1 MRYWFRYLIVLLL
14 ILAACKETKTKA
26 VQPLTPTATEE
37 TRDDVISGEQILDS
51 HDLTPTTIT
60 TIASTVTALPATTK
74 PPATSQPIVTATPAP
89 KPLPLLPPPPPGWV
103 WYKDPLGRYAIP
115 YPEIW
120 QVHPPY
126 NRATFQSEI
135 SPSVI
140 IMEIREI
147 PEGKDWLEWVREI
160 RERLPLSV
168 PPKEANVTFKGRPA
182 FFYFDPAHDGVYDQ
196 ATLLFAE
203 KNQLFRFYIWAD
215 FSVPAEAEI
224 FQTMLDNFTKPG
236 LEGKTEMPR
245 NWYKDN
251 HLQDSSA
258 WSITATAKE
267 VLPEEQVIVLA
278 QSAVGFVTITLTENG
293 QLKREDEK
301 PVSWADIE
309 PGTRIQATGIVGP
322 AGTLLTQEIILL
334 ITEE

>member
-1 MRYWFRYLIVLLL
+1 MRSWFRYLIVLLL
-14 ILAACKETKTKA
+14 MLAACKESKTKA

-37 TRDDVISGEQILDS
+37 TRDDVISGEQILAT
-51 HDLTPTTIT
+51 HDLTLTPTTAT
-60 TIASTVTALPATTK
+60 TTALLATTK
-74 PPATSQPIVTATPAP
+74 LPATSQPIVATTPVS
-89 KPLPLLPPPPPGWV
+89 KPLSLLPSPPPGWV
-103 WYKDPLGRYAIP
+103 WYKDLLGRYAIP

-126 NRATFQSEI
+126 NRATFQSES

-140 IMEIREI
+140 IVEIREI

-168 PPKEANVTFKGRPA
+168 LPKEANVTFKGQPA
-182 FFYFDPAHDGVYDQ
+182 FFYFDPAHDGIYDQ

-203 KNQLFRFYIWAD
+203 NNQLFRFYIWAD

-245 NWYKDN
+245 NWYKEN

-258 WSITATAKE
+258 WSITSAAKE
-267 VLPEEQVIVLA
+267 VLPDDKVIVLT
-278 QSAVGFVTITLTENG
+278 QSSAGFVTITLVENG
-293 QLKREDEK
+293 QLKREDGN

-322 AGTLLTQEIILL
+322 GGTLLTQEIILPT
-334 ITEE
+334 TEE